1 VPYLVLTGKGQR
13 TLDKGGLPPGTQVFA
28 DLSSVVD
35 SLLKDSKPLP
45 VDEITPQKDGRRRQ
59 A

>member
-1 VPYLVLTGKGQR
+1 MAAKAQTEQSLT
-13 TLDKGGLPPGTQVFA
+13 LN
-28 DLSSVVD
+28 SVVD

-45 VDEITPQKDGRRRQ
+45 VDEIMPQKDGRRRQ